1 MVVCCISVKEEE
13 IDHSSDDNQDGNNET
28 ELGNHAAQFVQ
39 LLVERCLHFSSFL
52 GFGYALSLDSVHTY
66 FIHMEYGGTTNN
78 GRTSKY
84 HIGGEGRFFLKL
96 LLVSRFS
103 GVGFTSEVG
112 LIHDEGI
119 CLIQITV
126 GRYLVTVLQI
136 YIISYADIM
145 FLDFPYPNFLFPV
158 FHKATE
164 HLDRPSVLYSIQNFK
179 LPFCLYFKDESYSC
193 SQQQGRQYTD
203 RLE

>member
-13 IDHSSDDNQDGNNET
+13 IDHSSGYNQDGNNET

-84 HIGGEGRFFLKL
+84 HIGGEGRFFFKL
-96 LLVSRFS
+96 LLV
-103 GVGFTSEVG
+103 G
-112 LIHDEGI
+112 
-119 CLIQITV
+119 
-126 GRYLVTVLQI
+126 
-136 YIISYADIM
+136 
-145 FLDFPYPNFLFPV
+145 
-158 FHKATE
+158 
-164 HLDRPSVLYSIQNFK
+164 
-179 LPFCLYFKDESYSC
+179 
-193 SQQQGRQYTD
+193 
-203 RLE
+203 